1 MSRTPGRMKCTKGN
15 EPWFFYF
22 LKRGNKTAFFSI
34 LSIITY
40 PFFSLTFSL
49 QTFKV

>member
-1 MSRTPGRMKCTKGN
+1 MYQGN

-22 LKRGNKTAFFSI
+22 LKRGNKTAFSI